1 MLPEQNKWANG
12 SPDYKAEFER
22 RYKINERAKKDPAFR
37 HILMENYRHN
47 PVDWINDYAITYD
60 PRKKPPD
67 PRIMPFLLFQRQ
79 VDFIHFLQ
87 GCLEDK
93 ENGLVEKARDI
104 GASWLCVAYATW
116 LWIFHPGTIIGFGS
130 RKEEYVDK
138 KGDPKALFPKI
149 RQILQNLP
157 RWMLPEGFKMDVHA
171 TYMKIVNPVNSSVIA
186 GEAGDNIG
194 RGGRT
199 TLFFKDESAH
209 YERPELI
216 EAALGDN
223 TDVQIDI
230 SSVNGTNNVFYQ
242 RRMAGEVWTPD
253 CEPESG
259 KTRVFIFDWRDH
271 PLKTDEWYEKRRKRA
286 EEEGLLHLFKQEV
299 DRDYAGAID
308 RIIIPQEWVK
318 AAIDAHIKLGF
329 EPEGRKIAGVDVA
342 DEGGDKNALAIK
354 HGVVL
359 IHGENLSGDGGDA
372 AATFVPTCKDLGVD
386 SLQYDSIGVGAAFK
400 VAVKNMQDNGV
411 EVPFRITPWNAGLS
425 GDAMIDPTDNIVPT
439 DPQTP
444 INKEYYANLKAQGW
458 FRLRTRFYKTYR
470 ALTEGEIYPHD
481 DLISLDSRIPKLQ
494 QIVLELSQAQYKP
507 SQTGKI
513 MVDKK
518 PDGARSPNMA
528 DAVVMAYSPVETLSI
543 LDVI

>member
-1 MLPEQNKWANG
+1 MPPQNRWIDG
-12 SPDYKAEFER
+12 TPDYKAEFER
-22 RYKINERAKKDPAFR
+22 RYKINQRAKTDLMFR
-37 HILMENYRHN
+37 HIMMEHYKYNCA
-47 PVDWINDYAITYD
+47 DWINDFAVTFD
-60 PRKKPPD
+60 PRVKNPL
-67 PRIMPFLLFQRQ
+67 PRVMPFLLFQRQ
-79 VDFIHFLQ
+79 VEFLDFLQ
-87 GCLEDK
+87 SCLDDK

-104 GASWLCVAYATW
+104 GASWLCVAFATW
-116 LWIFHPGTIIGFGS
+116 LWLFHDGVAVGFGS

-138 KGDPKALFPKI
+138 KDDPKALFPKI
-149 RQILQNLP
+149 RQILQHCP
-157 RWMLPEGFKMDVHA
+157 SWMLPEGFNMNAHA
-171 TYMKIVNPVNSSVIA
+171 TYMKIINPANGSVIA

-199 TLFFKDESAH
+199 TIFFKDESAH

-253 CEPESG
+253 STPEAG
-259 KTRVFIFDWRDH
+259 KTRVFVFDWRDH

-286 EEEGLLHLFKQEV
+286 EEEGLLHLFRQEV
-299 DRDYAGAID
+299 DRDYAGSID

-329 EPEGRKIAGVDVA
+329 APEGRKVAGVDIS
-342 DEGGDKNALAIK
+342 DEGADKNALAIR

-359 IHGENLSGDGGDA
+359 LHGENLSGDGGDA
-372 AATFVPTCKDLGVD
+372 AAHFVPECKTRRID
-386 SLQYDSIGVGAAFK
+386 SLQYDSIGVGAGFK

-411 EVPFRITPWNAGLS
+411 EVPFRITPWNAGLT
-425 GDAMIDPTDNIVPT
+425 GDSLIDPTDHIVP
-439 DPQTP
+439 DDHQTP

-458 FRLRTRFYKTYR
+458 FRLRTRFYKTFR
-470 ALTEGEIYPHD
+470 ALTEGEKYPSD
-481 DLISLDSRIPKLQ
+481 ELISLSSDIPKLQ

-528 DAVVMAYSPVETLSI
+528 DAVVMSYSPVEVVSI

>member
-1 MLPEQNKWANG
+1 MIKPNWDNG
-12 SPDYKAEFER
+12 APDYKAEFER
-22 RYKINERAKKDPAFR
+22 RYKINQRAKTDLHFR
-37 HILMENYRHN
+37 HILMEHYKHN
-47 PVDWINDYAITYD
+47 CADWINDNAVTFD
-60 PRKKPPD
+60 PRVKKPL
-67 PRIMPFLLFQRQ
+67 PRIMPFVLFKRQ
-79 VDFIHFLQ
+79 EEFLQFLQ

-104 GASWLCVAYATW
+104 GASWLCVAFATW
-116 LWIFHPGTIIGFGS
+116 LWLFHEGTAIGFGS

-149 RQILQNLP
+149 RQILQHLP
-157 RWMLPEGFKMDVHA
+157 KWQLPHGFKMDQHA
-171 TYMKIVNPVNSSVIA
+171 TYMKIINPANQSVIS

-253 CEPESG
+253 SDPEEG
-259 KTRVFIFDWRDH
+259 VTRVFVFEWSDH
-271 PLKTDEWYEKRRKRA
+271 PLKTPEWYEKRRKRA
-286 EEEGLLHLFKQEV
+286 EAEGLLHLFKQEV
-299 DRDYAGAID
+299 DRDYAGSID

-318 AAIDAHIKLGF
+318 AAIDAHIKLNF
-329 EPEGRKIAGVDVA
+329 PIEGQVVAGVDIA
-342 DEGGDKNALAIK
+342 DEGQDKNALAIR

-359 IHGENLSGDGGDA
+359 VHCQNIAGDGGDA
-372 AATFVPTCKDLGVD
+372 ATHFIPECKERKVT

-411 EVPFRITPWNAGLS
+411 DIPFRITPWNAGFS
-425 GDAMIDPTDNIVPT
+425 GDGLIDPDDHIVRD
-439 DPQTP
+439 DPETP

-458 FRLRTRFYKTYR
+458 FRLRTRFYKTFR
-470 ALTEGEIYPHD
+470 AVTMGEVYPYD
-481 DLISLDSRIPKLQ
+481 DLISLSSEIPKLHQ
-494 QIVLELSQAQYKP
+494 LVLELSQAQHKP

-528 DAVVMAYSPVETLSI
+528 DGVVEAYSPVEIVSI
-543 LDVI
+543 LDVL